1 MSQHNPASCTNVRT
15 IVCAQRPRSTSH
27 VRMVESN
34 PQLTASP
41 PMGDEDLTAET
52 RAVCER
58 STAEGAFVLIEPP
71 PSCTF
76 RRFLRSGPAA
86 TSSGTSSASGMPVD
100 HSPMSPSQPAVRM
113 CFPSR
118 VDATSAIGASCK
130 CNVASGVEVVVSAPP
145 NDTRDICAV
154 RSCDAV
160 TTSRSSS
167 EEAGSDGVM
176 VKAVT
181 GAACSGAV

>member
-1 MSQHNPASCTNVRT
+1 M
-15 IVCAQRPRSTSH
+15 SH

-41 PMGDEDLTAET
+41 PGDDLTADT

-58 STAEGAFVLIEPP
+58 STAEGAFVLTES
-71 PSCTF
+71 PSCTL
-76 RRFLRSGPAA
+76 RRFLRSGPATA
-86 TSSGTSSASGMPVD
+86 SSGTSSASGILVD
-100 HSPMSPSQPAVRM
+100 HSPISPSQPAVRM

-118 VDATSAIGASCK
+118 VDATSAMGASCK
-130 CNVASGVEVVVSAPP
+130 CNVASGVEVVVCVPSS
-145 NDTRDICAV
+145 DMRDICAV
-154 RSCDAV
+154 RSCEAV

-167 EEAGSDGVM
+167 EEAASDGVTA
-176 VKAVT
+176 KEVT